1 MSLLKSNPG
10 NHRTRILDSMA
21 PALVNVTDLALG
33 ESREGE
39 QKDTAHEERS
49 SEQVTGKNG
58 LR

>member
-1 MSLLKSNPG
+1 
-10 NHRTRILDSMA
+10 MA